1 MRLLED
7 PVPRLTCSPLFL
19 VIGILLP
26 LAGCVKKSTH
36 QVALDQLEAAR
47 ASEAET
53 VARMQTELD
62 RRDERERRLREQLA
76 DLQAEMERLI
86 EDLGAARRQNLR
98 TEAELDEARMEAQ
111 RLETLLSARGAQA
124 QELQIRLNQ
133 LSAIEQEIRERNQIY
148 EEVLN
153 RFRSLIDA
161 GRLSVS
167 ISRGR
172 MVINLP
178 QDILFASGS
187 ADLGA
192 DGRRTLGEVAE
203 VLAEF
208 TDRSFQVEGH
218 TDDRPISTS
227 QFPSNWELSA
237 ARALSVVKV
246 LVAQGVPAEN
256 LSGAGYGEYHP
267 VAVNETV
274 EGRRLNRRIEIVML
288 PNLDVIAETNPGG

>member
-1 MRLLED
+1 ME
-7 PVPRLTCSPLFL
+7 
-19 VIGILLP
+19 
-26 LAGCVKKSTH
+26 
-36 QVALDQLEAAR
+36 
-47 ASEAET
+47 
-53 VARMQTELD
+53 TELQ
-62 RRDERERRLREQLA
+62 RRDEREQRLRDQLD
-76 DLQAEMERLI
+76 DLQAEIERLI
-86 EDLGAARRQNLR
+86 EDLGACRRENLR
-98 TEAELDEARMEAQ
+98 TEADLEDARLEAQ
-111 RLETLLSARGAQA
+111 RLQTLLSAQGAQS
-124 QELQIRLNQ
+124 QQLQARLNQ

-148 EEVLN
+148 EEVLS

-167 ISRGR
+167 IARGR

-192 DGRRTLGEVAE
+192 DGRRTLAEVAG

-208 TDRSFQVEGH
+208 QDRRFQVEGH
-218 TDDRPISTS
+218 TDDRPISTA

-237 ARALSVVKV
+237 ARALSVVKL
-246 LVAQGVPAEN
+246 LVAQGVSPEN

-288 PNLDVIAETNPGG
+288 PNLDVIADVNPGV